1 MIIKGIISVMFIYII
16 FIGMG
21 SLILTALKKEKK
33 LIECVVY
40 GMIITITLF
49 EVVCFPFLI
58 VGRGFN
64 VLFYLFSVCLLVG
77 VLLGIRELFREKIKI
92 DFNPNIYFALFGVLL
107 LTFVTVVSYGFFNNT
122 DDGYYLTIA
131 NIAIEQNVI
140 ETRDAIVY
148 SGNEF
153 FENISKRPS
162 IASWELL
169 IAFYSKLFGLHPTI
183 FARTFY
189 PWVVIPVYSM
199 AYMEVIKRLVEKKHE
214 IYVGLCVYLIL
225 VMSWGNGCLTST
237 FLAVGAWSGKTA
249 LFHLVLPVLLSKCL
263 DIVNEDVNVKDWIL
277 IGITAVAGIATT
289 ATGLYTVPI
298 YCASM
303 AIPYMISLALK
314 RRFAKLLQLLRNCI
328 LSMCGVIGIGLYS
341 VVQVLNSEST
351 WTEPKEPTKLAV
363 LMKSAFEGNKL
374 YVYCFIFSIILILI
388 LEKKKKIV
396 WLYLGQALTIC
407 IALLNPI
414 SAEYLAQYV
423 TGVSVYWRMVLLL
436 PVVPVVILGVLNALR
451 LIKPKK
457 LYGIVLG
464 VMLIAL
470 FFISDSNVFSFH
482 SKHQNMYM
490 IRQDVLQ
497 ICQKYDLSKKETITI
512 LADQEINRYFRQYSS
527 WFNVVFGRNTSVPK
541 DEKGMTYLE
550 VYETIFGEN
559 RISEKELIVL
569 NEYGVQYVITLKE
582 LDEMCGYELD
592 EIVESIYIYKR
603 IGM

>member
-77 VLLGIRELFREKIKI
+77 VLLGIKELFRKKIKI
-92 DFNPNIYFALFGVLL
+92 EFKPDIYFVLFGALL
-107 LTFVTVVSYGFFNNT
+107 LAFVIVVSYGYFYNT
-122 DDGYYLTIA
+122 DDGYYLAIA

-140 ETRDAIVY
+140 ETCDAIVY
-148 SGNEF
+148 SGNNF
-153 FENISKRPS
+153 FYNISRRPG
-162 IASWELL
+162 IATWELL

-225 VMSWGNGCLTST
+225 VMSWGNGYLTST
-237 FLAVGAWSGKTA
+237 YLAVGAWSGKAA
-249 LFHLVLPVLLSKCL
+249 LFHLILPVLLSKCL
-263 DIVNEDVNVKDWIL
+263 DIVNEECSVSDWIL
-277 IGITAVAGIATT
+277 IGITAVAGIAAT

-303 AIPYMISLALK
+303 AIPYIIFLIVK
-314 RRFAKLLQLLRNCI
+314 RKFRKILQVLRHCI
-328 LSMCGVIGIGLYS
+328 LSMSGVIGIGIYS
-341 VVQVLNSEST
+341 VINVLNLEGS
-351 WTEPKEPTKLAV
+351 WTEQIEATKLEALV
-363 LMKSAFEGNKL
+363 TSAFKGNKL
-374 YVYCFIFSIILILI
+374 YIYCFIFSIIFVLI
-388 LEKKKKIV
+388 LEKKRTIV
-396 WLYLGQALTIC
+396 WLYLGQTLTIC
-407 IALLNPI
+407 ITLLNPI
-414 SAEYLAQYV
+414 SAEYIAKYV

-436 PVVPVVILGVLNALR
+436 PIIPIVILGVFNVLR

-457 LYGIVLG
+457 LYCIVLS
-464 VMLIAL
+464 VILVAL
-470 FFISDSNVFSFH
+470 FFISDANVFSFH

-497 ICQKYDLSKKETITI
+497 VCQKYDLSRKETITI

-541 DEKGMTYLE
+541 DQQGMTYLE
-550 VYETIFGEN
+550 TYETIFEEN
-559 RISEKELIVL
+559 RISENELTVL
-569 NEYGVQYVITLKE
+569 DEYGVQYVITLKE
-582 LDEMCGYELD
+582 LDEIYGYELD
-592 EIVESIYIYKR
+592 EIVESIHIYKR
-603 IGM
+603 IEM